1 MSKPIG
7 QQVPRFLT
15 VEGSATA
22 LVYFVIAINVYCLLE
37 AGRDKLLEGS
47 SDVQTPR
54 KKSTQEILTQY
65 KFKGV

>member
-15 VEGSATA
+15 VEGSVTA
-22 LVYFVIAINVYCLLE
+22 LVYFSNRNVYCLLE

-47 SDVQTPR
+47 SDVHTPR